1 MECVLDRLLCV
12 TGTSHGHEAVSG
24 TASYPEILKGLW
36 PQNDCSPPS
45 TQVPKAPPQWLLSP
59 VQSRKGCGSWSS
71 GSTLLLS
78 PWNFCY
84 LQKCLLGTSYL
95 SICCLPRGTC
105 AQLGSCFRA
114 GEPTEREDSLRFTAG
129 RRIRPPSSLAY

>member
-24 TASYPEILKGLW
+24 TASCPEILKGQW
-36 PQNDCSPPS
+36 PQNDSSAPS
-45 TQVPKAPPQWLLSP
+45 AQVPEAAPQWLLSP
-59 VQSRKGCGSWSS
+59 VQSRKGRGSCCS
-71 GSTLLLS
+71 GSTPLLS

-95 SICCLPRGTC
+95 GICCLPRGTC
-105 AQLGSCFRA
+105 AQLGRCFGA
-114 GEPTEREDSLRFTAG
+114 GEPTEREDLFRFRA
-129 RRIRPPSSLAY
+129 S